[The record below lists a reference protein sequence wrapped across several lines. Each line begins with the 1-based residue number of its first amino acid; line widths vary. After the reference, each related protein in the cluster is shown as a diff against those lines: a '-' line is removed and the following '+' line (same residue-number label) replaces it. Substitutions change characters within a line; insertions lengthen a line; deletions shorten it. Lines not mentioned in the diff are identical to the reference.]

1 MLLRLLGAF
10 CWLPYVPSSGL
21 LSQSTGHGKELPCSS
36 LLLGLLIE
44 HTLYAL
50 PVEIVHRYKV
60 RFSDT
65 RVLHV
70 ASLDRALPVL
80 VVEVDAVHSGFFT
93 AVTNEV
99 SIDKQLMVSVTT
111 VSAVAEFRVAG

>member
-21 LSQSTGHGKELPCSS
+21 LSQSTGPCSS
-36 LLLGLLIE
+36 LLLGVLIE

-65 RVLHV
+65 RVLRV

-99 SIDKQLMVSVTT
+99 SIDKQVMVSVTT